1 MEIEKLKKEI
11 DLWLVNY
18 FKDKKGFNE
27 IIYKS
32 MLYSLE
38 VGGKRIR
45 PILTLLAYSLYKE
58 NYKEVLPCACAIE
71 MIHTYSLIHDDLPS
85 MDNDSLRRGKPT
97 NHMVFGEALALLAGD
112 ALLNEAFNIMIHE
125 ALSKGETWIKA
136 ADIIGK
142 ASGANGMIGGQVVDI
157 MSTNKVASEE
167 EIFYMHSKKTGELIK
182 GAILSGAVLGGAE
195 ERDLDIL
202 REFGEKL
209 GLAFQIKDD
218 ILDIVGDTTTL
229 GKTVN
234 KDSDQNKST
243 FIKLYGLEKCK
254 DLSNKLTNECLE
266 LLNSIKR
273 NTDDLKSLTLFLLK
287 REH

>member
-1 MEIEKLKKEI
+1 MKIEMLKKEI
-11 DLWLVNY
+11 ELWLGNY

-27 IIYKS
+27 VIYES

-45 PILTLLAYSLYKE
+45 PILTLLTYSLYEKD
-58 NYKEVLPCACAIE
+58 YKGILPCACAIE
-71 MIHTYSLIHDDLPS
+71 MIHTYSLIHDDLPC

-97 NHMVFGEALALLAGD
+97 NHMVYGEALALLAGD
-112 ALLNEAFNIMIHE
+112 ALLNEAFNIIIHE
-125 ALSKGETWIKA
+125 ALYKGENWIKA

-142 ASGANGMIGGQVVDI
+142 SSGANGMIGGQVVDI
-157 MSTNKVASEE
+157 MSTNKEISEE
-167 EIFYMHSKKTGELIK
+167 EIFYMHGKKTGELIK
-182 GAILSGAVLGGAE
+182 AAILSGAVLGGAE

-218 ILDIVGDTTTL
+218 ILDIVGNTTTL
-229 GKTVN
+229 GKTAN
-234 KDSDQNKST
+234 KDCDQNKST
-243 FIKLYGLEKCK
+243 FVKLYGLEKCK

-266 LLNSIKR
+266 LLNSLKG
-273 NTDDLKSLTLFLLK
+273 NTEDLKSLTLFLLK